1 MSILGVDDRRLR
13 PKYEIILGIDSSDC
27 VTLTNSHWNL
37 RGGVVGAGA
46 VGSQTHFP
54 SRQCYNKIMY
64 STVKYYIFWSEDTKV
79 KKKETIYDNAK
90 KIGI

>member
-1 MSILGVDDRRLR
+1 
-13 PKYEIILGIDSSDC
+13 
-27 VTLTNSHWNL
+27 
-37 RGGVVGAGA
+37 
-46 VGSQTHFP
+46 
-54 SRQCYNKIMY
+54 MY